1 MMELDLL
8 LQLNRYINS
17 QKPFAKSNIGA
28 LDATDSISVMAMP
41 GGQETVYFDGMRDK
55 QQQVQINAKS
65 KQQNNCI
72 NFLTTFFQKLENL
85 TDLPSENNSY
95 EFNNISIVGMPSLI
109 VVDEQGYF
117 IYQLSISVQITINK
131 GVA

>member
-1 MMELDLL
+1 MELDLL

-17 QKPFAKSNIGA
+17 QKPFAKSIIGA
-28 LDATDSISVMAMP
+28 LEANESISVMAMP
-41 GGQETVYFDGMRDK
+41 GGQEMVYFDGMRDK

-72 NFLTTFFQKLENL
+72 NFLTTIFQKLENL
-85 TDLPSENNSY
+85 DDLPSENNSY
-95 EFNNISIVGMPSLI
+95 EFNNIRIVGMPSLI
-109 VVDEQGYF
+109 AVDEQGYF